1 MDNHDEDKY
10 EINPLEPYK
19 DEHIG
24 EHVNHPEDK
33 FEGLEYKEEEVV
45 NMTTMTKQESGNSS
59 KNSLGFDTNQAYLP
73 VLQSKT
79 IVQIPEQTQ
88 EPMSEEHHSNSISS
102 LSLIHGETS
111 KLPQASTVNE
121 SPRHPT
127 QDVTRENNIS
137 NFQGFVINS
146 LNQYITKFN
155 DQQLLDFKI
164 GVLEVVRKFV
174 NK

>member
-1 MDNHDEDKY
+1 MDNHDEDEY
-10 EINPLEPYK
+10 EMNQLEPHA
-19 DEHIG
+19 DEHI
-24 EHVNHPEDK
+24 EVLVNHPEDK
-33 FEGLEYKEEEVV
+33 FEGLEHKEEEVV
-45 NMTTMTKQESGNSS
+45 HMTTMTKQQSGNSS

-73 VLQSKT
+73 VSQGKANVHS
-79 IVQIPEQTQ
+79 PEQTQ
-88 EPMSEEHHSNSISS
+88 EPMSEENHNNSISS
-102 LSLIHGETS
+102 LSSIHGETS

-127 QDVTRENNIS
+127 QDVTGENNIS

-146 LNQYITKFN
+146 LNQYITKLN